1 MRCLRRG
8 GQAQAIATGPVPS
21 SRWDGQTL
29 THEAALQRGSK
40 QTAIAPKLK
49 RTVPVS
55 DKARKDLTRR
65 KARIKAGADTNA
77 LAWFAQVLSSTS
89 GLSRYG
95 DVDLTEVRKAY
106 GEALTAAVEQ
116 GLKALWRNE
125 APRRDESNPRST
137 YWLTIA
143 GLHR

>member
-1 MRCLRRG
+1 M
-8 GQAQAIATGPVPS
+8 
-21 SRWDGQTL
+21 
-29 THEAALQRGSK
+29 
-40 QTAIAPKLK
+40 
-49 RTVPVS
+49 
-55 DKARKDLTRR
+55 
-65 KARIKAGADTNA
+65 
-77 LAWFAQVLSSTS
+77 LSSTS

-143 GLHR
+143 GLQGLHLEFTAATEHLPANKAELQLSLIHI